1 MKKFA
6 AFMLLS
12 VMFLS
17 ACSSASVYIT
27 PPGSEYGTKTAV
39 SPLPSTE
46 ADPDPTKTTQSKTDV
61 PAGNFTSAP
70 TEVKPDT
77 QTPELTDTPVAPKT
91 TVDPTVAPTDDP
103 TVDPT
108 STPTVVPEPTIVD
121 NGVTEIKLDIYEV
134 TLYVGKDHSPVVT
147 VLPEKAE
154 NKDYYLESDTP
165 AVAIVKEEKTISA
178 RGKGK
183 CTVSV
188 ISKDNGDVRAKIDVT
203 VLHTPEGEITYIEGI
218 LIANKTFA
226 LPSTYGPGVDPEAKE
241 ALNDMFAAAK
251 KDGLKLF
258 ICSGY
263 RTYAYQKSLYNRYV
277 DRDGKEKA
285 DTYSARPGH
294 SEHQTGLAFDLNKVD
309 DSFDGT
315 PEAIWIAQ
323 HAHEYGFIVRYP
335 KGKQEITGYKYEP
348 WHVRYIGV
356 EKAKAVYESGLCL
369 EEFLGITSV
378 YEY

>member
-1 MKKFA
+1 MKKIA
-6 AFMLLS
+6 AFLLLTMALLTS
-12 VMFLS
+12 CTVS
-17 ACSSASVYIT
+17 TVYIT
-27 PPGSEYGTKTAV
+27 PPSSDYGTKTAV
-39 SPLPSTE
+39 SVLETFGNETPEPDDTNSTSVVGTATG
-46 ADPDPTKTTQSKTDV
+46 ADTATPTDVNKETETPDNSDVTDTPTPTPTPTKTPGVDDK
-61 PAGNFTSAP
+61 G
-70 TEVKPDT
+70 VK
-77 QTPELTDTPVAPKT
+77 EL
-91 TVDPTVAPTDDP
+91 
-103 TVDPT
+103 
-108 STPTVVPEPTIVD
+108 
-121 NGVTEIKLDIYEV
+121 KLDVYEV
-134 TLYVGKDHSPVVT
+134 TLYVGKDHEPTVT
-147 VLPEKAE
+147 VLPENAE
-154 NKDYYLESDTP
+154 NKEYYLESDDP
-165 AVAIVKEEKTISA
+165 SVALIKDNSVISA
-178 RGKGK
+178 RGKGS
-183 CTVSV
+183 CAVNV
-188 ISKDNGDVRAKIDVT
+188 ISKDNGDARARIEVT

-315 PEAIWIAQ
+315 PEAIWIAE

-369 EEFLGITSV
+369 EEYLGITSV
-378 YEY
+378 YGY